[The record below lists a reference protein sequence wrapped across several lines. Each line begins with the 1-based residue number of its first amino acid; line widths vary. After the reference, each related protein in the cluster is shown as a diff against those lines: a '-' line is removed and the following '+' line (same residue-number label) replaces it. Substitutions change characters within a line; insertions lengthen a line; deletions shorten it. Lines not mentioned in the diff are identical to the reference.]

1 MARILVIE
9 DDALFAALMR
19 RALEKRGHYVVS
31 STNAQDGRDCL
42 QREEF
47 DALVSDIVLPGESGL
62 NVLRD
67 ARANA
72 DLALIAISGNSAGAD
87 KARLDVLQLAHSI
100 GVDAIV
106 RKPFEL
112 SNFVATVESAIAKK
126 RTTPSAA
133 SA

>member
-19 RALEKRGHYVVS
+19 RALEKRGHYVVV
-31 STNAQDGRDCL
+31 STTAQDGRDSL
-42 QREEF
+42 RREEF
-47 DALVSDIVLPGESGL
+47 DALVSDIVLPGDSGL

-72 DLALIAISGNSAGAD
+72 ELALIAISGSNAGAD

-112 SNFVATVESAIAKK
+112 SSFVTTVEGAIAKT
-126 RTTPSAA
+126 RNTPSVA